1 MDEVE
6 GIAEGQEGLGQG
18 WWSRRSRSGWEVEGR
33 VGGEGWV
40 GGGSQEVEG
49 KAGT

>member
-1 MDEVE
+1 ME

-18 WWSRRSRSGWEVEGR
+18 GRSRRSRAGWEVEGR

-40 GGGSQEVEG
+40 GGDSQEVEG